1 MTWQN
6 LIKLAR
12 EMAAAT
18 PSDHLHQARLRPAV
32 SSAYYAMHHA
42 LARSNAGRL
51 SAPRNATCRS
61 GHTGA
66 HWGGQLS
73 QRSLVAWH
81 ISQAV
86 MLPGSPGHRSRWGTV
101 CRSCRSARRRH

>member
-1 MTWQN
+1 MNWQN
-6 LIKLAR
+6 LIKLGR

-18 PSDHLHQARLRPAV
+18 PSDHLHQAGLRPAV

-66 HWGGQLS
+66 G
-73 QRSLVAWH
+73 
-81 ISQAV
+81 
-86 MLPGSPGHRSRWGTV
+86 
-101 CRSCRSARRRH
+101 SCRSAIGRLAHFPGRDAAWQPGSPQQVGSRLQELPVSPAPPLE